1 MDNPLQKIDR
11 SRLEDLETNPFEAAK
26 SAGLERSFLNDI
38 LIGKKLSFR
47 TDKTEQVAR
56 ALQLDPKDFAALIAT
71 PAIPRT
77 VPIMGYLG
85 AGAEVE
91 PEFEQV
97 PPEGLDHVDL
107 PFPVPDEMIA
117 FKVTGNSMLPV
128 YRPDHIIIVYREQRK
143 PIESF
148 FGLEAAVRTTAGR
161 RYIKTI
167 ERGVGGIFLRSWN
180 DIEPIGPVKLDWIG
194 EIFATLP
201 PAAVKRIGQQGGIQG
216 RLSLQRAG

>member
-1 MDNPLQKIDR
+1 MSDQFAFHAHNDSWSFPTASSGKIQRAENLQSWDYSNMDNPLQKIVRD
-11 SRLEDLETNPFEAAK
+11 RLEELETNPFEAAK

-56 ALQLDPKDFAALIAT
+56 ALQLDPKDFAARITT
-71 PAIPRT
+71 PAAPRS

-97 PPEGLDHVDL
+97 PPEGLDQIDL

-143 PIESF
+143 PYF
-148 FGLEAAVRTTAGR
+148 
-161 RYIKTI
+161 
-167 ERGVGGIFLRSWN
+167 
-180 DIEPIGPVKLDWIG
+180 
-194 EIFATLP
+194 
-201 PAAVKRIGQQGGIQG
+201 
-216 RLSLQRAG
+216 